1 LILFAFGSNEGVDGF
16 RLDMFDALYEDAQL
30 RNNTPSHKRTICDE
44 DNARFAKELR
54 AVCEE
59 FGGRM
64 LLGEIF
70 GSHQHQRE
78 FLGKENN
85 DGITLSFNLKC
96 YVCVFRHLL
105 FEVDYNIK
113 QRLP

>member
-1 LILFAFGSNEGVDGF
+1 MVTPVSYTH
-16 RLDMFDALYEDAQL
+16 LDVYKRQ
-30 RNNTPSHKRTICDE
+30 PSHKRTICDE

-85 DGITLSFNLKC
+85 DGITLSFNCLL
-96 YVCVFRHLL
+96 YTSRCV
-105 FEVDYNIK
+105 
-113 QRLP
+113 